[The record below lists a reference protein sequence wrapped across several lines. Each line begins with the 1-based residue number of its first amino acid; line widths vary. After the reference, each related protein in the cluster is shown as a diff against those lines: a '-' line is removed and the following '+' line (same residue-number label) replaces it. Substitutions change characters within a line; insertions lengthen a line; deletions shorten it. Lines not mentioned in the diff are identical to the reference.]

1 MPKKKIISKKDGFE
15 FYENKIISNKDRFKL
30 SNKDE
35 KELINDF
42 IDSNIIILGAAG
54 SIGSSF
60 AKRLVKFNFKNLYLI
75 DKNENDLTELNREII
90 LLADNKTIPK
100 IKYIC
105 TDLTIFNIDNFL
117 KENKITHYLNFAAI
131 KHVRSEEEL
140 ISLKYMFLTNSKN
153 FLPIKKHYLKKIFS
167 ISTDKTVNPTSLLG
181 ISKALMERQLS
192 KFKKENKM
200 LFVSSVRFANVGFSN
215 GSVLKYVVDR
225 VNKKKLFGIPKTI
238 RRYFITHEEAGSLC
252 LKSLLKRND
261 NMILL
266 PKHDYLKKEYLIK
279 DIVTKILKLNNYNP
293 DYKDKIKDKNIKIN
307 KNYPILLTSP
317 NTNGQKYYEEF
328 YDNSEK
334 LFNDKEDETISKIN
348 LPTSN
353 NINKILNNILNLNSI
368 NMMKGF
374 LVKNFKSYKPP
385 RNVIKVSQNL

>member
-1 MPKKKIISKKDGFE
+1 MISEKDGFE

-35 KELINDF
+35 KELKNDF
-42 IDSNIIILGAAG
+42 IDSNILVLGAAG

-60 AKRLVKFNFKNLYLI
+60 AKRLIKFKFKNLYFI
-75 DKNENDLTELNREII
+75 DKNENDLTELNREMI
-90 LLADNKTIPK
+90 LLSDSKSMQK

-105 TDLTIFNIDNFL
+105 TDLTILNIDNFL
-117 KENKITHYLNFAAI
+117 EENKITHYLNFAAI

-153 FLPIKKHYLKKIFS
+153 FLPIKRHYLKKIFS

-181 ISKALMERQLS
+181 ISKSLMEKQLS
-192 KFKKENKM
+192 KFKKKNKK
-200 LFVSSVRFANVGFSN
+200 LFVSSVRFANVSFSN
-215 GSVLKYVVDR
+215 GSILKYVVER

-266 PKHDYLKKEYLIK
+266 PKHNYLKKEYLIK
-279 DIVTKILKLNNYNP
+279 DIVTKILKLNNYDPN
-293 DYKDKIKDKNIKIN
+293 YKNKIKDKNIKIN

-317 NTNGQKYYEEF
+317 NTSGQKYYEEF
-328 YDNSEK
+328 YENSEK
-334 LFNDKEDETISKIN
+334 LFDDETDKTISKIN

-353 NINKILNNILNLNSI
+353 NINKILKNILSLNSI
-368 NMMKGF
+368 NGIKSF
-374 LVKNFKSYKPP
+374 LIKNCKSYKPP
-385 RNVIKVSQNL
+385 RNTIKVSQNL